1 MNLELFTAGCDGS
14 AARPFFQQLTLKRP
28 ERTTEH
34 VEVPKGLPSAVEAL
48 YKAYGPGYEWY
59 LGPLTILSLRFARER
74 STCRFVDFALT
85 YAGMG
90 HVHVFFAD
98 VDTGNVYRRVD
109 GGSNSWDR
117 ARNARA
123 HLSYVPNP
131 ADGVD
136 FDRELEAASAQCELP
151 GLGDGYNLHAGGGKH
166 AVEEEDQENGRKQ
179 EAPEEQPEGHGRT
192 GERKRAEAER

>member
-1 MNLELFTAGCDGS
+1 MDLERFTAGCDGS
-14 AARPFFQQLTLKRP
+14 AARPFFQQLALKRP
-28 ERTTEH
+28 ERTTED
-34 VEVPKGLPSAVEAL
+34 VEVPKGLPSVVEAL

-74 STCRFVDFALT
+74 CTNRFVDFALT

-98 VDTGNVYRRVD
+98 VDTGKVYRRVD

-123 HLSYVPNP
+123 HLAYEPDP
-131 ADGVD
+131 ADLVD
-136 FDRELEAASAQCELP
+136 FDFELQAASAQSDGAVP
-151 GLGDGYNLHAGGGKH
+151 GPGDGHDLHAGAG
-166 AVEEEDQENGRKQ
+166 QNG
-179 EAPEEQPEGHGRT
+179 EGDEG
-192 GERKRAEAER
+192 